1 MRFRM
6 TGVYKSS
13 MALTAVLLFFLMMFA
28 EQAQAQTRGSSQDV
42 PVSQMFRMAE
52 GMVRIAEPGQM
63 ADTLSIWGDVSLPG
77 RYIIPRGTVLP
88 DLVSYAR
95 GPVRFRDTQETQV
108 DWSRVRLDIT
118 VNRQN
123 DQGREEAIQFEYRY
137 NDPLPNGMRD
147 FTLQNN
153 DLISIQTRRRPIFID
168 YIRVIGPTL
177 SVIVSSILIY
187 DRLAN

>member
-1 MRFRM
+1 M
-6 TGVYKSS
+6 TGLHYSS
-13 MALTAVLLFFLMMFA
+13 VAALAVLLFFLSTVT
-28 EQAQAQTRGSSQDV
+28 EQAEAQTRGSSQDV

-77 RYIIPRGTVLP
+77 RYIIPKGTVLP

-118 VNRQN
+118 VNRMGE
-123 DQGREEAIQFEYRY
+123 DGREQAIQFEYRY
-137 NDPLPNGMRD
+137 NDPLPDGMRG
-147 FTLQNN
+147 FTLENN
-153 DLISIQTRRRPIFID
+153 DLVSIQTRRRPIFID